1 MSYYVNQD
9 NQLRLGIAGSMVL
22 SIGQVQQELAEI
34 KKNVVKSSQE
44 LETLYDQYIF
54 SLTESV
60 QKQLILAIYQLCT
73 QVYPEEFVA
82 LSLTQKQSLQQS
94 IRKLGQ
100 DMTSLL
106 AQKPTAEDLSQEQT
120 DLDLIAD
127 MLKNLPLGR
136 ATKKDQ
142 GQDQDSE
149 SDETPNKS
157 LEPEEEEEE
166 IVLGENQNPTTAIV
180 IQTDQDISSDNLA
193 ELNWEKLQSLSIQTK
208 SVEKI
213 TEIDLSN
220 PRHLILWQ
228 KKMESKIRKVLND
241 ISCKVNKHL
250 QDFEILPKR
259 LPAKFLEIALKAGD
273 SGSGK
278 SNSFSFPNIFNIAIE
293 TDKRSKEKES
303 NSRPKNVLEV
313 SLLRLRL
320 SEIEFA
326 DTRLSSQRSKIRML
340 LKKIRGLEQVFQEKN
355 HEYAKAEADAAWRSS
370 WYED

>member
-1 MSYYVNQD
+1 
-9 NQLRLGIAGSMVL
+9 MVL
-22 SIGQVQQELAEI
+22 SIGQVQQELDEI
-34 KKNVVKSSQE
+34 KKNVIKSSQD
-44 LETLYDQYIF
+44 LETLYDQYVF

-82 LSLTQKQSLQQS
+82 LSLTQRQSLQQS

-100 DMTSLL
+100 DMTTLL
-106 AQKPTAEDLSQEQT
+106 AQKPTAEELSQEQT

-136 ATKKDQ
+136 ASKKDRDQ
-142 GQDQDSE
+142 NQDSE
-149 SDETPNKS
+149 SEENPNNS
-157 LEPEEEEEE
+157 LEIETEEEE
-166 IVLGENQNPTTAIV
+166 IVLDEEQNQTTAIV
-180 IQTDQDISSDNLA
+180 IQTDQDISAENLA
-193 ELNWEKLQSLSIQTK
+193 ELSLEKLQSLSIQTK

-213 TEIDLSN
+213 TEIDHSN

-228 KKMESKIRKVLND
+228 KKRESKIRKVLND
-241 ISCKVNKHL
+241 ISCKVNKYL
-250 QDFEILPKR
+250 QDFEVLPKR
-259 LPAKFLEIALKAGD
+259 LPAKVLEIALKAGD
-273 SGSGK
+273 SSAGK
-278 SNSFSFPNIFNIAIE
+278 NRSFSYPNIFNIAIE
-293 TDKRSKEKES
+293 TDKRSKDKDS
-303 NSRPKNVLEV
+303 NSRPNKAIEV

-340 LKKIRGLEQVFQEKN
+340 LKKIHKLEQIFQEKK

-370 WYED
+370 WYEE

>member
-1 MSYYVNQD
+1 
-9 NQLRLGIAGSMVL
+9 MVL
-22 SIGQVQQELAEI
+22 SIGQVQQELDEI
-34 KKNVVKSSQE
+34 KKNVINSSQD
-44 LETLYDQYIF
+44 LEALYDQYIF
-54 SLTESV
+54 SLSESV
-60 QKQLILAIYQLCT
+60 QKQLILSIYQLCT
-73 QVYPEEFVA
+73 QIYPEEFVS
-82 LSLTQKQSLQQS
+82 LSLTQRQELQQA

-100 DMTSLL
+100 EMPSLL

-120 DLDLIAD
+120 DLEMIAD

-136 ATKKDQ
+136 ASNKDQ
-142 GQDQDSE
+142 GQIQGQDQIQAQDQDSE
-149 SDETPNKS
+149 LDENQNNY

-166 IVLGENQNPTTAIV
+166 EAIV
-180 IQTDQDISSDNLA
+180 IQTDQEISPEKLA
-193 ELNWEKLQSLSIQTK
+193 ELSWEKLQSLSIQPK
-208 SVEKI
+208 SADKI

-228 KKMESKIRKVLND
+228 KKMESKMRKVLND
-241 ISCKVNKHL
+241 VSCKVNKRL

-259 LPAKFLEIALKAGD
+259 LPAKVLELALKAGGD

-278 SNSFSFPNIFNIAIE
+278 SKSFSFPNIFNIAIE
-293 TDKRSKEKES
+293 TGKRSKDKEAK
-303 NSRPKNVLEV
+303 SRSKNAIEV

-340 LKKIRGLEQVFQEKN
+340 LKKIHGLEQAFQAKN

>member
-1 MSYYVNQD
+1 
-9 NQLRLGIAGSMVL
+9 MVL

-34 KKNVVKSSQE
+34 KKNVVKSSQD
-44 LETLYDQYIF
+44 LEALYDQYIF

-60 QKQLILAIYQLCT
+60 QRQLILAIYQLCT

-82 LSLTQKQSLQQS
+82 LSLTQRQDLQQS

-100 DMTSLL
+100 EMSSLL

-136 ATKKDQ
+136 SVNKDQ
-142 GQDQDSE
+142 DPE
-149 SDETPNKS
+149 LDENSQNS
-157 LEPEEEEEE
+157 LEEQEEEGTEEQE
-166 IVLGENQNPTTAIV
+166 LASSEEQDPTTAIV
-180 IQTDQDISSDNLA
+180 IQTDQEISVENLA
-193 ELNWEKLQSLSIQTK
+193 ELNLEKLQSLSIQTK
-208 SVEKI
+208 NVDKI

-220 PRHLILWQ
+220 PRHLILWH
-228 KKMESKIRKVLND
+228 KKMESKIRKVLSD

-250 QDFEILPKR
+250 QDFEVLPKR
-259 LPAKFLEIALKAGD
+259 LPAKVLEIAIKAGEN
-273 SGSGK
+273 GSGK
-278 SNSFSFPNIFNIAIE
+278 NRSFSFPNIFNIVIE
-293 TDKRSKEKES
+293 TDKRSKGKEAS
-303 NSRPKNVLEV
+303 SLPKNAIEV
-313 SLLRLRL
+313 SLLKLRL